1 MTRHLEYTNTG
12 GLELRTDGNVRPVG
26 GRMART
32 ANYAA
37 LLFTI
42 AMFAIVQSLAGYAFA
57 TSQDDSATHQ
67 TATWDHGLV
76 CGDHKCAPGEMPHPP
91 PIVSPV
97 KGIK

>member
-1 MTRHLEYTNTG
+1 MTRHLEYTNTS
-12 GLELRTDGNVRPVG
+12 GLESRPDGNARSAG

-32 ANYAA
+32 ANYVA
-37 LLFTI
+37 LLFSI
-42 AMFAIVQSLAGYAFA
+42 AMFTIVQSLAGTAFA
-57 TSQDDSATHQ
+57 TNQDDSASHE
-67 TATWDHGLV
+67 TAAWDHGLV